1 MPLNSARRVG
11 RTSLAVCGSAL
22 VLALTVH
29 ARPQQAQGRGQAQPP
44 TPTLGLEHGTLDFD
58 TPHFRLKLVKDSQ
71 TIAALEPKG
80 AKGVDANTPFDFTP
94 ADQLTAR
101 QGDRFNHLGDIH
113 IRLKQDGWQDGAWL
127 DFASSTVR
135 KPVQPID
142 ASRPAPSGSKR
153 LAGAILTPT
162 MSGTR
167 PNLTAPAAGGGAAAA
182 PAPGASPAPPIT
194 SAPVEV
200 ARSWLLDAS
209 GQLVLHFEVKN
220 TSQAPIII
228 GGLGFPVV
236 FNNMIQNFVTNR
248 ARTLPQAHEIC
259 SFFDPYVGL
268 DAGYL
273 QVTRLSGA
281 GPALVVVPENGTRT
295 PFEAFRPLNDA
306 SRRGQTFEGA
316 FEWTSHSLAYAEN
329 EWKSATPWN
338 RPTSVTL
345 APGQS
350 RAYGLRFLV
359 ADAIPRIEQTLAA
372 SDRPVA
378 VGIPGYILPM
388 DLDGRLFLSVGRRK
402 VSGVDVVPQ
411 GALNVT
417 AGPAAKGGQLQYTVR
432 GTKWGRA
439 RLTLTY
445 TDGSTQAIHYYVT
458 KPAQQAVADMGRFL
472 TSKAWYTDETD
483 PFQRAPSVMTYDR
496 GNNRIVTQDTR
507 VWVAGLSDEGG
518 VGAWLAAMMKA
529 YGQPDKAE
537 VDKLAQFVDKVIWG
551 RLQYSDGPRMYGV
564 KKSLF
569 FYQPD
574 LVPNFQY
581 QPGNWTTWTSWNKQ
595 AADAVD
601 RAYDYPHVVAAYW
614 TMYRLARNHPGLV
627 TAQTWEW
634 YLDKAF
640 NTVKYMT
647 GGFAPPGGRG
657 GVGYVNVGLMNGD
670 VFVFLLED
678 LKREAWKEQ
687 ADYVEGAM
695 KRRAD
700 RWNGDA
706 YPFGSE
712 MAWDST
718 GQEEI
723 FAWTNYFN
731 YKDKALVSL
740 SSILGYMPTVP
751 HWGYNGNAR
760 RYWDFFYGAAP
771 GGTTERQIHHYG
783 SGLNSIPVLAQYR
796 EHPDDYYLL
805 RIGYGGSMGAL
816 SNIDEEGFPS
826 AAFHSYPYNLRWD
839 TYTGDYGP
847 NFFGHAVTTGTYV
860 INHPDY
866 GWQAFGGNTFMVVGD
881 GANVPADRREW
892 IGVRPM
898 DSLRRRIY
906 IAPLGLYLTLDAG
919 TFESASM
926 SLSSRAVRV
935 TLAPA
940 GPFTPAARLRIEQ
953 PAKVAGVGT
962 YAAPAG
968 FSLERGAV
976 VVPLGVKPT
985 VVELTQK

>member
-1 MPLNSARRVG
+1 MPLNITRGAFTGFVAISGAI
-11 RTSLAVCGSAL
+11 AI
-22 VLALTVH
+22 VLAMTAH
-29 ARPQQAQGRGQAQPP
+29 ARPQQTQGRGQPQPP
-44 TPTLGLEHGTLDFD
+44 PPTLGLDHGTLDFD
-58 TPHFRLKLVKDSQ
+58 TPHFTLKLVKDSQ

-80 AKGVDANTPFDFTP
+80 AKGADANTPFDFTP

-113 IRLKQDGWQDGAWL
+113 IRLKQDGWQDGAWVDL
-127 DFASSTVR
+127 ASSNAR
-135 KPVQPID
+135 KPVEAMTGAPKT
-142 ASRPAPSGSKR
+142 PAGGKL
-153 LAGAILTPT
+153 LAAAILTPT

-167 PNLTAPAAGGGAAAA
+167 ANLGAAA
-182 PAPGASPAPPIT
+182 PAGAAQASAPVAFS
-194 SAPVEV
+194 SAPVEI

-220 TSQAPIII
+220 TSRAPVVI

-259 SFFDPYVGL
+259 SFFDPYVGR

-316 FEWTSHSLAYAEN
+316 FEWTTHSQGYAEN
-329 EWKSATPWN
+329 EWKNADPWN
-338 RPTSVTL
+338 PPTSVTL

-372 SDRPVA
+372 AERPVA
-378 VGIPGYILPM
+378 VGIPGYIVPM
-388 DLDGRLFLSVGRRK
+388 DLDAKLFLSPGKRK
-402 VSGVDVVPQ
+402 VARVDAEPA

-417 AGPAAKGGQLQYTVR
+417 PAPATKGGQQQYIVR

-439 RLTLTY
+439 RVTITY
-445 TDGSTQAIHYYVT
+445 SDGSVQTIHYNVT

-472 TSKAWYTDETD
+472 TTKAWFTDETD

-496 GNNRIVTQDTR
+496 ANNRVVTQDTR
-507 VWVAGLSDEGG
+507 VWIAGLSDEGG

-529 YGQPDKAE
+529 YGQPDKSE

-551 RLQYSDGPRMYGV
+551 RLQYSEGPRMYGV

-574 LVPNFQY
+574 LMPNFQY
-581 QPGNWTTWTSWNKQ
+581 QQGNWTTWTSWNKQ
-595 AADAVD
+595 AADSVD

-627 TAQTWEW
+627 TTQKWEW

-670 VFVFLLED
+670 IFVFLLDD

-687 ADYVEGAM
+687 SEYLEGAM

-700 RWNGDA
+700 RWNGEA

-723 FAWTNYFN
+723 FAWTNYFG

-783 SGLNSIPVLAQYR
+783 SGLNSIPVLAHYR

-816 SNIDEEGFPS
+816 TNIDEDGFPS
-826 AAFHSYPYNLRWD
+826 AAFHSYPQNLRWD

-860 INHPDY
+860 INHPEY
-866 GWQAFGGNTFMVVGD
+866 GWQAFGGNVTVGRS
-881 GANVPADRREW
+881 P
-892 IGVRPM
+892 GVSAPGSWVTVQPL

-919 TFESASM
+919 TFESVAINPAT
-926 SLSSRAVRV
+926 RAVRL
-935 TLAPA
+935 TLSPA
-940 GPFTPAARLRIEQ
+940 GPFTPSARLRIEQ

-962 YAAPAG
+962 YATPRTFA
-968 FSLERGAV
+968 FERGAV
-976 VVPLGVKPT
+976 VIPLGAKAT
-985 VVELTQK
+985 VIELTGR